1 MNEIICFMIGTA
13 MKHLL
18 LFILFMIHMIAHA
31 HDINRAF
38 FAHKVHPARRCYD
51 DCSLTEFNGE
61 F

>member
-1 MNEIICFMIGTA
+1 MIGTA

-18 LFILFMIHMIAHA
+18 LFILFIIHMIAHA